1 MAAAPPRPVPAA
13 RREDPVVTVI
23 DDTQVSP
30 LTPADAA
37 MPAAAHSDTD
47 VSESPLQR
55 PADLA
60 AASGTCSKARAPATP
75 GPPTTHGPPTAPSP
89 ADWAFGDAVP
99 GQSAAGAAVETV
111 DLLTQEAHA
120 EETPPPPQ
128 RFWSDGRPVAEE
140 DYEAWAAAKWPL
152 GRPAPPPPPARS
164 PDAHAPKA
172 RADEHPPP
180 PQRFWP
186 DGRPVAE
193 EDYEAWAAAKWPDG
207 HPSPQPPPPPSAQED
222 DLPALIAATW
232 ADAQGTQEDMLRWAA
247 RELQTLRADAQRAS
261 EELRAAKQR
270 AEDSERERLRLERL
284 IREYEDHRRR
294 LNARM
299 DNLNA
304 ALTEARDSARRSCQ
318 SMNVTNDLVAAVV
331 EVADAMTRQI

>member
-1 MAAAPPRPVPAA
+1 M
-13 RREDPVVTVI
+13 
-23 DDTQVSP
+23 S
-30 LTPADAA
+30 
-37 MPAAAHSDTD
+37 
-47 VSESPLQR
+47 
-55 PADLA
+55 
-60 AASGTCSKARAPATP
+60 
-75 GPPTTHGPPTAPSP
+75 
-89 ADWAFGDAVP
+89 
-99 GQSAAGAAVETV
+99 
-111 DLLTQEAHA
+111 
-120 EETPPPPQ
+120 
-128 RFWSDGRPVAEE
+128 
-140 DYEAWAAAKWPL
+140 
-152 GRPAPPPPPARS
+152 
-164 PDAHAPKA
+164 
-172 RADEHPPP
+172 ADEHPPP

-207 HPSPQPPPPPSAQED
+207 HPSPQPPPPPSAPED

-261 EELRAAKQR
+261 EELQAAKQR

-299 DNLNA
+299 DDLHT
-304 ALTEARDSARRSCQ
+304 ALAEAQDSARRSCQ